1 MKDRE
6 FMPGEELEGGDD
18 ADTAEYE
25 TRRSRV
31 YRGQAAA
38 RGGRGYWI
46 GPEESDRGTGE
57 AGSGARLLSQRSAA
71 QPRPRHGRR
80 MLLWMGLSL
89 VVLVALVIVA
99 VLVLAGEMV
108 VPGLS
113 AKLFPIHY
121 QAEIARVADD
131 YGQDPYL
138 VAAMVKTE
146 SGYDPTAESGAGAV
160 GLMQL
165 MPDTAEWV
173 AARMHKWEDGSGPVL
188 TDPVDSLD
196 LGTWYLDYLG
206 DLYGDGSLAAVAAYN
221 GGLGNV
227 DDWIEVA
234 GGIESFGASDIPF
247 PETREYV
254 ERVERY
260 RRLYTRVHSDAF
272 AQAPR

>member
-165 MPDTAEWV
+165 MPPSGSRPGCTSGRTA
-173 AARMHKWEDGSGPVL
+173 PVRCL
-188 TDPVDSLD
+188 LIPWTAWIS
-196 LGTWYLDYLG
+196 
-206 DLYGDGSLAAVAAYN
+206 
-221 GGLGNV
+221 GLGISIILV
-227 DDWIEVA
+227 ICTATARWPLWLPTT
-234 GGIESFGASDIPF
+234 GGWVMWMTG
-247 PETREYV
+247 
-254 ERVERY
+254 
-260 RRLYTRVHSDAF
+260 
-272 AQAPR
+272 